1 MQRNV
6 SKGVSV
12 GDGMNR
18 RREKRMKD
26 RPKGSQT
33 GRQKNKWLHIFD
45 YYSDSKEKGPI
56 CNQTQQKM
64 SSEEETVGF
73 SEKFSIIQ
81 SLCSRETAVYGG

>member
-1 MQRNV
+1 MFSAVPALFSVSGLASQQINVAEHFVRGLMMQRNV

-33 GRQKNKWLHIFD
+33 GRQKNK
-45 YYSDSKEKGPI
+45 
-56 CNQTQQKM
+56 
-64 SSEEETVGF
+64 
-73 SEKFSIIQ
+73 
-81 SLCSRETAVYGG
+81 